1 MTETVSIQEPVITDT
16 STPVQ
21 ATEQAPVLSTP
32 TTEPVKPSSLLDQV
46 SSEVKAEE
54 AYWKDDWRQKVAGE
68 DPKML
73 KELEK
78 HKTPAE
84 LAKAYREL
92 QKQFSSTRPA
102 PELAKDATP
111 EQVSEW
117 REKVGIPETWD
128 KYDTALDNGVIIG
141 ENDKAIVEKYLQK
154 AHDANMKPDEVKKSL
169 QTYFEMM
176 NAEEAQKIHNAEISQ
191 ANLIQDL
198 QNQWGV
204 QYKGNI
210 SLVKTHLEQ
219 SLGEEAFTKLNQA
232 TLPDGT
238 FVINNPIILN
248 HLLKQAKQEMGG
260 HTIADT
266 PSTDLTSLTDRK
278 KQIEKIALT
287 DSKLYYNSP
296 ELRKELNEIDVIISN
311 KR

>member
-46 SSEVKAEE
+46 SPEVKAEE

-176 NAEEAQKIHNAEISQ
+176 NADEAQRIRNAEISQ
-191 ANLIQDL
+191 TNLIQDL

-248 HLLKQAKQEMGG
+248 HLLKQAKQEMGS
-260 HTIADT
+260 HTITDT

-296 ELRKELNEIDVIISN
+296 ELRKELNEIDTIISN